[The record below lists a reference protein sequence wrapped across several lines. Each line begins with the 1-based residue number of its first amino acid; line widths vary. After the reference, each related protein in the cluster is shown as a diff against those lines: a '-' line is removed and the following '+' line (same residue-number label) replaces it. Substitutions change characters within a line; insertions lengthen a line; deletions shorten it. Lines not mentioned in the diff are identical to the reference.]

1 MKNKTNKQIFSEN
14 LTELLKSESMSKTQ
28 LAQKIG
34 VNASTVTNWC
44 KGKMF
49 PRYEMLE
56 AIARVFHIETHELL
70 QNKSVL
76 DCALEDFNERFLLP
90 EPGFDEIFEKINKTV
105 KAVNRLEKKI
115 NNDSIYIMSKLLND
129 EGRKKAI
136 EFLQVL
142 IKIQDY
148 TNNTPLKDT
157 TQGSLEYE
165 VNKEITTNE
174 SEIKN
179 KDTST
184 LDNKDFLQF
193 L

>member
-1 MKNKTNKQIFSEN
+1 MKNKTDKQIFSEN

-90 EPGFDEIFEKINKTV
+90 EPGFDEIFEKV
-105 KAVNRLEKKI
+105 
-115 NNDSIYIMSKLLND
+115 
-129 EGRKKAI
+129 
-136 EFLQVL
+136 
-142 IKIQDY
+142 
-148 TNNTPLKDT
+148 
-157 TQGSLEYE
+157 
-165 VNKEITTNE
+165 
-174 SEIKN
+174 SEINEEAYLNGHGWAALIESYLENNYPELYEDYDSDPEAGGYVGRYFGNTKEN
-179 KDTST
+179 WEKIRKVAEIVEDLIENEDKIYKYIEENGDDIFWDS
-184 LDNKDFLQF
+184 F
-193 L
+193 